1 MPDVLELLVCPG
13 GGVKTSAF
21 SFGFISYNGSSNE
34 KVSLAKVVQNVRNY
48 RNSSVVRAARIW
60 LGFEPDRKSQ
70 TVSGSARQLLDDE
83 PIVQLGLCQV
93 F

>member
-1 MPDVLELLVCPG
+1 MS
-13 GGVKTSAF
+13 GGVKCQVLS
-21 SFGFISYNGSSNE
+21 GVWCCQ
-34 KVSLAKVVQNVRNY
+34 VSGGVMC
-48 RNSSVVRAARIW
+48 SVVKAARIW
-60 LGFEPDRKSQ
+60 LGFEPDRTSQ

>member
-1 MPDVLELLVCPG
+1 MSRRRR
-13 GGVKTSAF
+13 TSTSPPEA
-21 SFGFISYNGSSNE
+21 
-34 KVSLAKVVQNVRNY
+34 
-48 RNSSVVRAARIW
+48 SVVRAARIW
-60 LGFEPDRKSQ
+60 LGFEPDRTSQ